1 MARAVV
7 RGAGAPPRWPY
18 LADVPAGNSA
28 AEAALLR
35 AVWGEAVVPD
45 AVPRGLDALRVAMP
59 NVGEAVRVG
68 TPLAARSIDPDCR
81 AVIVLIDEGIPLLDL
96 ARSNRLVSYWLQDAP
111 SRKAGSPWLPYGR
124 DAHGELLMRA
134 LRTAPPAPAALAGAD
149 LAHDVAWGVQPGRVS
164 PGRMRLHCR
173 ATHGAA
179 VLGEVVRRTDPVD
192 PVVAVTL
199 PPEAVRDTAG
209 HSVPYHVLTGLLHGM
224 AVARAIGAA
233 LGRSLPVVAV
243 VSYGILAGPK
253 DGSSPF
259 ERALDAIA
267 DPGAAV
273 PGLGPVDVIL
283 PMGNGRLSA
292 TVARLDGQRG
302 DVAMVVPPDDR
313 TPTFVEVRAEGD
325 GSPAVSLA
333 PPGGV
338 AVPLPPDGV
347 TLVGGVPVRTR
358 SMAPWGPGLLVE
370 LPPTAGQGL
379 AATGP
384 LARPGRWTVR
394 RTGNGALHLAIQR
407 DDSLPSMRSGGRQAR
422 FEDPAHGTSDASGR
436 PRLEDFARGRR
447 DACRHDERVCRGTPR
462 AARGRPL
469 RARRR
474 NGTLFKPGPHGRIG
488 TVRGGRRAGRDRRC
502 AGPLGPAGL
511 VGTRYRT
518 GANGRHEPRG
528 TARGSPPPAAA
539 GRGSGRHAGRAPGPG
554 RRGGGSVEGT
564 GCGRATGLRR
574 VTADPVAG

>member
-173 ATHGAA
+173 VTHGAA

-313 TPTFVEVRAEGD
+313 TPTFVEVRAEG
-325 GSPAVSLA
+325 GGPPAVSLA

-422 FEDPAHGTSDASGR
+422 FEDPAHGTSDTSGR
-436 PRLEDFARGRR
+436 PRLEDSQGVVVTRAGTMNAYAGGHHVLRVGGRFARG
-447 DACRHDERVCRGTPR
+447 G
-462 AARGRPL
+462 
-469 RARRR
+469 
-474 NGTLFKPGPHGRIG
+474 G
-488 TVRGGRRAGRDRRC
+488 TVPYSSLA
-502 AGPLGPAGL
+502 P
-511 VGTRYRT
+511 T
-518 GANGRHEPRG
+518 G
-528 TARGSPPPAAA
+528 
-539 GRGSGRHAGRAPGPG
+539 GSGR
-554 RRGGGSVEGT
+554 SVEGDVLGVT
-564 GCGRATGLRR
+564 DDAPGRWGRR
-574 VTADPVAG
+574 VSSARGIGPVRMDGTSLAAPLVARHLLRLRGEGADVTPDVLQALVDAEAEASRARAADGRPVFDA